1 MKKNEPVKNPE
12 IIKEKIKTSI
22 GVERVTN
29 VIDYYNLV
37 YANDQMMKRLMSFI
51 ARKYLLATYSNDE
64 IIKLNSLQLYSDSEV
79 KRSFAVLDVAL
90 EVTEGKDISAM
101 TDKMLFDLINPV
113 LMAKYPDAI
122 ILDGLN

>member
-1 MKKNEPVKNPE
+1 M
-12 IIKEKIKTSI
+12 
-22 GVERVTN
+22 
-29 VIDYYNLV
+29 
-37 YANDQMMKRLMSFI
+37 AFI
-51 ARKYLLATYSNDE
+51 ARKYPLATYSNDE
-64 IIKLNSLQLYSDSEV
+64 ITKLNSLQLYSDSEV

-113 LMAKYPDAI
+113 LLAKYPDAI